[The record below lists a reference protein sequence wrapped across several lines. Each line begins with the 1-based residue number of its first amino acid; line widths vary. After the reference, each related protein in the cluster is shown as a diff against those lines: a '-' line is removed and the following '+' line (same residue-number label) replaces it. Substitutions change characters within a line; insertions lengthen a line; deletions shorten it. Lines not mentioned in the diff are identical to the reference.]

1 MRRLIS
7 TSLTAAMA
15 LSAIAYTPAAVA
27 APALKTVKPK
37 IVASQP
43 MPETTGDVTVAY
55 YAAGGEAKAI
65 STARG
70 KGAKLEKRA
79 PSLGAVVVDP
89 PAGVSPEEF
98 AADMEKTPGIR
109 YAEPVRPMRALYT
122 PNDQFF
128 SEQWGLMRIHMPTAW
143 EVTRGSVGHTVA
155 VLDTGFDFG
164 CARPADQHRH
174 GERSRLHADPRG
186 NQCAS

>member
-1 MRRLIS
+1 MRRSIS
-7 TSLTAAMA
+7 TVLTAAMA
-15 LSAIAYTPAAVA
+15 LSAIAFAPAAVA
-27 APALKTVKPK
+27 APTLKTVRPRA
-37 IVASQP
+37 VEARP

-65 STARG
+65 SAARG

-98 AADMEKTPGIR
+98 AAEMEKTPGIR
-109 YAEPVRPMRALYT
+109 YAEPVRPMRALFT
-122 PNDQFF
+122 PNDQYF

-143 EVTRGSVGHTVA
+143 EVTRGSSAVTVA
-155 VLDTGFDFG
+155 VVDTGFDFG
-164 CARPADQHRH
+164 TLTS
-174 GERSRLHADPRG
+174 RSTSIL
-186 NQCAS
+186 